1 MKKFTM
7 LVAMLLAAGPMLA
20 QQPAAPA
27 PKAAANAAPNGTPDA
42 GPDATAEAQVNQR
55 ATQMR
60 AQLKITQAQETAW
73 DAFAQAMRDN
83 VTSTDQAFKERTATL
98 ATMSAVDNMKNF
110 AQIEQTRAQ
119 GVQNLATAFETLYG
133 GLSDDQKKTAD
144 TLFRHYGE
152 QRAARRH
159 APK

>member
-1 MKKFTM
+1 MKKFTT
-7 LVAMLLAAGPMLA
+7 LVAMLLATGPVLA

-27 PKAAANAAPNGTPDA
+27 PKAAATAAPNAT
-42 GPDATAEAQVNQR
+42 PDATAEAQVNQR
-55 ATQMR
+55 AAQMH
-60 AQLKITQAQETAW
+60 AQLKITPAQEAAW
-73 DAFAQAMRDN
+73 NAFAQAMRDN
-83 VTSTDQAFKERTATL
+83 VTSTDEAFKQRTATL

-144 TLFRHYGE
+144 TVFRHYGE
-152 QRAARRH
+152 QRAASKH
-159 APK
+159 TPK